1 MYGRILGA
9 AILILALGATTRAD
23 DKPLERADLDKRVVR
38 AVYETA
44 VKGTALFNNGK
55 HDECYRLYQ
64 GAFIG
69 LYPMLDHRPKLM
81 LSVLEKID
89 KASAMKPVDGAFV
102 LREALDEIQN
112 EIAPAPKSDVKVEP
126 KKVALWDRLGG
137 EKGVRTVVKDF
148 IVAAAADKKVNFT
161 RDGKYKLDAKGVE
174 RLEQLLVE
182 LVSEVTGGT
191 LKYTGTKDM
200 KTVHA
205 GMKITDEEFDAIAGL
220 LLKTLEKHK
229 VEKPEIDE
237 LMKIIGGTR
246 PFIVEPKIK
255 D

>member
-1 MYGRILGA
+1 MHGRILGA
-9 AILILALGATTRAD
+9 AVLILALGAATRAD
-23 DKPLERADLDKRVVR
+23 DKPVERTDLDKRIVR
-38 AVYETA
+38 SVYDTA
-44 VKGTALFNNGK
+44 LQGTAIFNNGK

-64 GAFIG
+64 GLLNGI
-69 LYPMLDHRPKLM
+69 YPMLDHRPKLM
-81 LSVLEKID
+81 LSVKEKID
-89 KASAMKPVDGAFV
+89 KASAMKPVDGAFA

-112 EIAPAPKSDVKVEP
+112 EIAPASKSDTKVEP
-126 KKVALWDRLGG
+126 KKAVLWDRLGG

-161 RDGKYKLDAKGVE
+161 RDGKYKLDAKRIE
-174 RLEQLLVE
+174 HLEQLLVE
-182 LVSEVTGGT
+182 LVSEVTGGN

-205 GMKITDEEFDAIAGL
+205 GMKITDDEFDAIAGV
-220 LLKTLEKHK
+220 LLKTLEQHK
-229 VEKPEIDE
+229 VAKPEIDE

-246 PFIVEPKIK
+246 PLIVEPKIK